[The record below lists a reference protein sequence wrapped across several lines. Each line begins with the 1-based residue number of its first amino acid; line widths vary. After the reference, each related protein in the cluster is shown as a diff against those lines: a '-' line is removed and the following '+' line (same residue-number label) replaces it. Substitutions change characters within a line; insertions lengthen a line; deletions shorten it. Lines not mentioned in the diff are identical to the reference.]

1 MMQCTLEW
9 KDEKVFLE
17 LCYAISYL
25 SISPK
30 AMDGYWVEQIAPVRM
45 QEVVSTVQSNMLNHL
60 AIRTMRRSN

>member
-45 QEVVSTVQSNMLNHL
+45 QEVVSTVLYNQ
-60 AIRTMRRSN
+60 TC